1 MQSSSTPPPVP
12 LTRSARWALTSLS
25 LSLLLSSLGTSIA
38 NVGLPTLAQAFGAI
52 FAQVQWVVL
61 ATPRLFLVKCNA
73 LDGILENGMT
83 IDWTANFPIV
93 WKIHR
98 R

>member
-1 MQSSSTPPPVP
+1 M
-12 LTRSARWALTSLS
+12 RW
-25 LSLLLSSLGTSIA
+25 
-38 NVGLPTLAQAFGAI
+38 VVRWV
-52 FAQVQWVVL
+52 VQWVVL
-61 ATPRLFLVKCNA
+61 ATPRLFLVKCSA
-73 LDGILENGMT
+73 LDGILGNGMT